1 MTSTFVGKPPNFPW
15 KGSMSQWDQER
26 SDQIRVGEGIFQGYE
41 RMNNWLRGPLFET
54 EQMKKDKQRW
64 RESLKPK
71 VVKKSKLTPEFIDD
85 SKLELADFM

>member
-1 MTSTFVGKPPNFPW
+1 
-15 KGSMSQWDQER
+15 MSQWDQER
-26 SDQIRVGEGIFQGYE
+26 SDQIRVGEGIFPGYE
-41 RMNNWLRGPLFET
+41 RMNNYLRGPLFET

-64 RESLKPK
+64 RESQKPK